1 MRTIILACVL
11 VSAGCSRPA
20 QPTMAHGKPVEHWL
34 HALQGPDVVARRE
47 AVKVL
52 GNVGSAD
59 GGVVPALAAA
69 LKDRDA
75 GVRAGAARSLLKLG
89 PAAKDAVPELTAAA
103 RDRDAKVRDA
113 ATEALRQIQSGAALQ
128 SSCQPRFG
136 PVA

>member
-1 MRTIILACVL
+1 MRFIILACVL
-11 VSAGCSRPA
+11 ASAGCSRQA
-20 QPTMAHGKPVEHWL
+20 QTTMAHGKPVEHWVQ
-34 HALQGPDVVARRE
+34 ALSGSDVAARRE

-69 LKDRDA
+69 LKDQDA
-75 GVRAGAARSLLKLG
+75 GVRAGAAKALLKLG
-89 PAAKDAVPELTAAA
+89 PAAKDAIPELTAAA
-103 RDRDAKVRDA
+103 RDRDAKVREAAAEALKHVQTGA
-113 ATEALRQIQSGAALQ
+113 ATQ